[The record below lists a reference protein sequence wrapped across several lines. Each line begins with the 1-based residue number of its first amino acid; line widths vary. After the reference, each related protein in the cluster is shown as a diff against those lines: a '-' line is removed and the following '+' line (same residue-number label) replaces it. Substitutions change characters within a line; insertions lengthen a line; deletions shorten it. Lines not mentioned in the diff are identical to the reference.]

1 MKKAVG
7 MIFLAV
13 VGLTVLTVSS
23 QAQQTNPC
31 TGKIYKHTL
40 GESCVVGT
48 PKRIVALEWKYAEDL
63 LALGIQPLGVADIK
77 GYNNWVNIAPKF
89 AANVVDV
96 GTRQAPNLELLTTLK
111 PDLILAPSSRVAQ
124 MYPRLAQIAP
134 TLTFNAYPQDG
145 SSHLSEMVST
155 FRTIGAVTGRSSV
168 GEAILSRMNAQFTQA
183 RARLV
188 SLKLAGNSFIL
199 TQAFTSQNVG
209 TMRLFTRNSMVS
221 EILERMG
228 LKNAWAD
235 KPQQFGFT
243 TVGLEGL
250 TQLKPDH
257 FFYIVQDSD
266 NIFAA
271 AGVQALWQSLP
282 FVQKNRAYPMA
293 GNTWTFGGPL
303 SAQTL
308 IGTVMGKLEAKK

>member
-1 MKKAVG
+1 MNKIG
-7 MIFLAV
+7 IGTLAV
-13 VGLTVLTVSS
+13 MGLVLTVSS
-23 QAQQTNPC
+23 LAQQTNPC
-31 TGKIYKHTL
+31 AGKIYKHTL

-89 AANVVDV
+89 AANVTDV

-124 MYPRLAQIAP
+124 IYPKLAQIAP

-155 FRTIGAVTGRSSV
+155 FRTIGTVTGRSSV
-168 GEAILSRMNAQFTQA
+168 GEAVLTRMNAQFSQA
-183 RARLV
+183 RAKLV
-188 SLKLAGNSFIL
+188 NLKLAGNSFVL

-228 LKNAWAD
+228 LKNTWAD

-243 TVGLEGL
+243 TIGLEGL
-250 TQLKPDH
+250 TQLKTDH

-282 FVQKNRAYPMA
+282 FVQKNRAYQMA

-308 IGTVMGKLEAKK
+308 IGSVTQKLEAKK

>member
-1 MKKAVG
+1 MKKAALL
-7 MIFLAV
+7 IFLLV
-13 VGLTVLTVSS
+13 MGNTSL
-23 QAQQTNPC
+23 AQTSPC
-31 TGKIYKHTL
+31 TGTIYKHAL
-40 GESCVVGT
+40 GESCIVGT
-48 PKRIVALEWKYAEDL
+48 PKRIITLEWKYAEDL

-77 GYNNWVNIAPKF
+77 GYTNWVNITPQFVAD
-89 AANVVDV
+89 VVDV
-96 GTRQAPNLELLTTLK
+96 GTRQAPNLELITTLK
-111 PDLILAPSSRVAQ
+111 PDLILAPSTRVAQ
-124 MYPRLAQIAP
+124 IYPRLAQIAP

-145 SSHLSEMVST
+145 SSHLAEMVST
-155 FRTIGAVTGRSSV
+155 FRTIAAATGRSSV
-168 GEAILSRMNAQFTQA
+168 GEAVLKRMNTQFSQA
-183 RARLV
+183 RTRLA
-188 SLKLAGNSFIL
+188 SLKISGDSFVL

-221 EILERMG
+221 EILEKMG

-266 NIFAA
+266 NIFAG
-271 AGVQALWQSLP
+271 AGLQALWQSLP
-282 FVQKNRAYPMA
+282 FVQNKRAYQMA

-308 IGTVMGKLEAKK
+308 ITAVMKKLEAKK

>member
-1 MKKAVG
+1 MKKI
-7 MIFLAV
+7 IFLIASSL
-13 VGLTVLTVSS
+13 GLVALTVSS
-23 QAQQTNPC
+23 AQTNPC
-31 TGKIYKHTL
+31 AGKIYKHTL

-63 LALGIQPLGVADIK
+63 LALGIQPLAVADIK
-77 GYNNWVNIAPKF
+77 GYNNWVNIAPKL
-89 AANVVDV
+89 ATTVIDV

-111 PDLILAPSSRVAQ
+111 PDLIIAPSFRVAQ
-124 MYPRLAQIAP
+124 TYGRLSQIAP

-145 SSHLSEMVST
+145 SSHIAEMVST
-155 FRTIGAVTGRSSV
+155 FRTIGTVTGRSSV
-168 GEAILSRMNAQFTQA
+168 AEALLTRMNAQFSQA
-183 RARLV
+183 RAKLV
-188 SLKLAGNSFIL
+188 NLKLAGDSFVL

-243 TVGLEGL
+243 TIGLEGL
-250 TQLKPDH
+250 TQLKTDH

-282 FVQKNRAYPMA
+282 FVQKNRAYQMA